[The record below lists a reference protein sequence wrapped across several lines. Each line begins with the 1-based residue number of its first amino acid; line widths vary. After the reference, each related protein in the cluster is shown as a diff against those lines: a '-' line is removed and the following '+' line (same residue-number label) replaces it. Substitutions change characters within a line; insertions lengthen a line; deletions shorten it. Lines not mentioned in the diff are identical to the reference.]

1 MTPCQKLL
9 KQEGTARRIESMQQS
24 SATPSLHLW
33 FLGVAEDC
41 CMLSI
46 LLAVPS
52 CFSSFWHGVIPTSYF
67 IFNDFYTCT
76 IRHHKV
82 GWRACN
88 NFLQPHSLHLGVLGL
103 RKIVACSQP
112 HLAGPSCIY
121 SSWHSVIP
129 TFYFDFALVY
139 VTVR

>member
-9 KQEGTARRIESMQQS
+9 KQEGTARRIESTQQS

-33 FLGVAEDC
+33 FLGVVEDC

-88 NFLQPHSLHLGVLGL
+88 NFLRPHPYILVFWGCGRLLHALNPTLQGLLVSTVLGTVSSLHSTSIL
-103 RKIVACSQP
+103 
-112 HLAGPSCIY
+112 HLY
-121 SSWHSVIP
+121 
-129 TFYFDFALVY
+129 T
-139 VTVR
+139 